1 MTDSMAQELISKI
14 RGRKYAGSS
23 LKNGKLYHD
32 LPFPGFENFD
42 SHRSKTKVRW
52 NYIRKYVSVKEK
64 SVLDIGCSVG
74 SFSILSSLSGASKV
88 LGVDYDRESIDLA
101 KYVANKVGAKNVE
114 FRCSNID
121 SKFAEELDYFDV
133 VIWLSQWMWIVKQLG
148 MDEAKK
154 LLFLI
159 SKKSAIMIFES
170 AADDGM
176 AAITGMTQS
185 DIEDIF
191 RKNTC
196 YSKVKNIGST
206 PGWKMR
212 NILIGEI

>member
-52 NYIRKYVSVKEK
+52 NYIRKYV
-64 SVLDIGCSVG
+64 
-74 SFSILSSLSGASKV
+74 SGASKV